1 MATVGREHCCP
12 ANRGSDGFERWGTT
26 AMLPKCGAT
35 ECIEEDFQG
44 RIGIHFMQGFAF
56 VLEDFFACH
65 VFVVQHATWPCRAY
79 ARPDPLVPAV
89 LAVVRQK
96 PGQRRWSDVRWPCRA
111 VLPVF
116 AVVSRWGQAGE
127 KFQANHRPPGSAA
140 GTRHMEKLR
149 LRLGTSLGDKWTR
162 LVTSLQFWIF

>member
-1 MATVGREHCCP
+1 MCRPQFHARFCVCP
-12 ANRGSDGFERWGTT
+12 ERSFCVPCLWRP
-26 AMLPKCGAT
+26 A
-35 ECIEEDFQG
+35 
-44 RIGIHFMQGFAF
+44 RN
-56 VLEDFFACH
+56 V
-65 VFVVQHATWPCRAY
+65 WPCRACV
-79 ARPDPLVPAV
+79 RPDPLAMSLPA
-89 LAVVRQK
+89 APPVVRQK